1 MISTEP
7 ASSGAS
13 VVELEGVSAGYDRT
27 LVLEDVD
34 LDVRRGQVLALVGPN
49 GGGKTTVLRLILG
62 LLPPRQ
68 GTVRVLGGEPR
79 QVRHRIGYLPQAAQL
94 DPSFPATVWDT
105 VAMGRLRPT
114 WLPQRLDRRD
124 QDLIHES
131 LGDVRMLGLEN
142 RLVGTLSGGQ
152 RQRVLLARALV
163 TEPELLLLDEP
174 AAGLDPEV
182 TAELYELLTSLSRE
196 VTVIMI
202 SHNLEAVHQYATS
215 IGIVDRRITHHHC
228 QRHPSG
234 PGDRCD
240 VPWVTGHHGHHPT
253 PERK

>member
-1 MISTEP
+1 MDSPDRVYPE
-7 ASSGAS
+7 S
-13 VVELEGVSAGYDRT
+13 VVELQGVWAGYDHT
-27 LVLEDVD
+27 PVLEDVR
-34 LDVRRGQVLALVGPN
+34 LDVAKGQILGLVGPN
-49 GGGKTTVLRLILG
+49 GGGKTTVLRIILG
-62 LLPPRQ
+62 LLQPSR
-68 GTVRVLGGEPR
+68 GTVRVLGGDPR
-79 QVRHRIGYLPQAAQL
+79 EVRHRIGYLPQAAQL

-114 WLPQRLDRRD
+114 WRPQRLQPRDRALIGETLD
-124 QDLIHES
+124 QVGMI
-131 LGDVRMLGLEN
+131 GLEN

-182 TAELYELLTSLSRE
+182 TTELYELLTSLSGQL
-196 VTVIMI
+196 TVVMV

-228 QRHPSG
+228 IQHPLG

-240 VPWVTGHHGHHPT
+240 IPWTAVHHHAHHRVPD
-253 PERK
+253 KQ

>member
-1 MISTEP
+1 MTSLDR
-7 ASSGAS
+7 GAAET
-13 VVELEGVSAGYDRT
+13 VVELKGVWAGYDHT
-27 LVLEDVD
+27 PVLEDISLEVGK
-34 LDVRRGQVLALVGPN
+34 GQVLALVGPN
-49 GGGKTTVLRLILG
+49 GGGKSTVLRIILG
-62 LLPPRQ
+62 LLRPSL

-79 QVRHRIGYLPQAAQL
+79 EVRHRIGYLPQAAQL
-94 DPSFPATVWDT
+94 DPSFPVTVWDA

-114 WLPQRLDRRD
+114 MWPQRLRTPDRT
-124 QDLIHES
+124 LIDET
-131 LGDVRMLGLEN
+131 LREVRMLGLQH

-163 TEPELLLLDEP
+163 TQPELLLLDEP

-182 TAELYELLTSLSRE
+182 TAELYELLASLSRQ
-196 VTVIMI
+196 VTVVMV

-228 QRHPSG
+228 IRHPSG

-240 VPWVTGHHGHHPT
+240 VPWPVHHHEHHWI
-253 PERK
+253 PEA

>member
-1 MISTEP
+1 MTSPDWEQP
-7 ASSGAS
+7 EL
-13 VVELEGVSAGYDRT
+13 VVEFQGVWAGYDHT
-27 LVLEDVD
+27 PVLEDVS
-34 LDVRRGQVLALVGPN
+34 LDVAKGQVLALVGPN

-62 LLPPRQ
+62 LLQASR
-68 GTVRVLGGEPR
+68 GAVRVLGGQPQE
-79 QVRHRIGYLPQAAQL
+79 VRHRIGYLPQAAQL

-105 VAMGRLRPT
+105 AATGRLRPT
-114 WLPQRLDRRD
+114 MWPQRLQSRDRALVGETLR
-124 QDLIHES
+124 E
-131 LGDVRMLGLEN
+131 VRMLGLEH

-182 TAELYELLTSLSRE
+182 TAELYELLTSLGRE
-196 VTVIMI
+196 VTVIMV

-215 IGIVDRRITHHHC
+215 IGIIDRRITHHHC
-228 QRHPSG
+228 RQHPSG

-240 VPWVTGHHGHHPT
+240 VPWTTVHHHAHHWV
-253 PERK
+253 PEGE